1 MSKKPVNKEA
11 LAAIVEATK
20 AGGHVF
26 TSADIHQPMIAAGL
40 VEVNT
45 AMANPANPAEYATRA
60 KAEAMTEAPAAAS
73 AYQVFNGAILPPSKR
88 RGGSSTGA
96 PTKYPFA
103 TMEVGS
109 FFFEPNSNHAKG
121 DAVKALGSTISAQNN
136 KFSEPTGEIK
146 TITRAVR
153 DEDNKA
159 KLDAD
164 GNKVMETVQLPV
176 KKYNRKFTIRPV
188 EAGYAMGGGYAA
200 PSAGAMIVR
209 TI

>member
-1 MSKKPVNKEA
+1 
-11 LAAIVEATK
+11 
-20 AGGHVF
+20 
-26 TSADIHQPMIAAGL
+26 
-40 VEVNT
+40 
-45 AMANPANPAEYATRA
+45 
-60 KAEAMTEAPAAAS
+60 
-73 AYQVFNGAILPPSKR
+73 
-88 RGGSSTGA
+88 
-96 PTKYPFA
+96 
-103 TMEVGS
+103 MEVGS

-136 KFSEPTGEIK
+136 KFSEPTGEMK